1 MMRTLPWEAIVI
13 GAGFAGASTAW
24 WLRRRGLERILILE
38 KEAAPGRRASGQNAG
53 IARLAVSD
61 GATARLTSRG
71 GAFLRNPP
79 DGFSEEPLFEPTGG
93 ILLCGMA
100 EGLEEIRLA
109 SEPAGIRLTALDRR
123 GVLDLIPFLE
133 DSPFRAAYHCP
144 DDGLVDIHAYLG
156 AFLRGSSLRVKEE
169 VRAFEKKGDRIHQ
182 VVTDKGTYETERVV
196 LAGGSYNGRMGG
208 MAGGVPI
215 PMTPRRRHLVFSGPL
230 EWIPKNLPY
239 AWFQS
244 PEAYFKPESGGLL
257 LSPCDEADVSPDSP
271 HADPEATTWLYD
283 RLGEVFPSLQG
294 IPIARTW
301 AELRCFVPDRR
312 FVIGADPRISNLTWV
327 AALGGHGMTS
337 SAAVGELASALALG
351 EPAPVDPAPYDP
363 ARFG

>member
-169 VRAFEKKGDRIHQ
+169 VREAAGKQGGKACQRGNGRKAGQDPGPRGVLQGIF
-182 VVTDKGTYETERVV
+182 VVAGAQ
-196 LAGGSYNGRMGG
+196 AGGGG
-208 MAGGVPI
+208 NAVLVRRGV
-215 PMTPRRRHLVFSGPL
+215 G
-230 EWIPKNLPY
+230 
-239 AWFQS
+239 
-244 PEAYFKPESGGLL
+244 SGGL
-257 LSPCDEADVSPDSP
+257 C
-271 HADPEATTWLYD
+271 
-283 RLGEVFPSLQG
+283 
-294 IPIARTW
+294 
-301 AELRCFVPDRR
+301 
-312 FVIGADPRISNLTWV
+312 
-327 AALGGHGMTS
+327 
-337 SAAVGELASALALG
+337 
-351 EPAPVDPAPYDP
+351 
-363 ARFG
+363 